1 MRVKKT
7 RKVDI
12 VIVCVLAA
20 LLALAVVL
28 TLIPSAKQREIAQK
42 AASYEAFIGKKIGIL
57 TGTNMEAET
66 FRYFPKSEYLYFDG
80 YPNMNIALKSGVID
94 AYLGDEP
101 ALKSI
106 HAAEPDINYFHERL
120 TNNRY
125 SFAFRKDDPEEKA
138 LRDQF
143 NQFLAKIK
151 ANGVYDEIDRTWFG
165 VDESK
170 KVVDMSDLTGE
181 NGTIHVVTTST
192 DEPFSYI
199 KDGKNVGYDI
209 DVAVRFCREYGYA
222 IEIGEVDFS
231 ARIPALASGKYEFTT
246 TMNVTPE
253 REEEVL
259 FSDPVSEGGI
269 VVAARS
275 DEIIAGE
282 PSYTEYIG
290 KRIGM
295 VTGFSLENIVLE
307 LFPDSTYVYQE
318 SDSDLVLAMKSGSI
332 DCYAGDLPT
341 IRGICAEEPEL
352 GYLSKPLYV
361 EGYSFAFSKA
371 SDRSEKILR
380 EFNAFVEGL
389 RESGEL
395 TRLQDTWSEDAQR
408 AEQAF
413 DPTVPKGKNGTIT
426 VALLPDRPPFTY
438 VSNGAYTGFA
448 VELITLFA
456 REYDYAIAYETGTL
470 SSCIAGMSS
479 GKYDVLIGSI
489 SVTEERKA
497 SMLFSDT
504 VYEGGLG
511 LSVPAIDLGVVVKDE
526 RNIFQKIASSFEKN
540 FLRESRWKLIAQG
553 VGTTCFITV
562 LSVLFGTVLA
572 FLICMFR
579 RTGSKLA
586 NTISNLYVKLLQ
598 GTPTVVLLMLLYYV
612 VFAKTP
618 FSAITV
624 AIIGFT
630 LNFGAYASEIMRS
643 GIESIDPGQR
653 EAALALGFTENQS
666 FFRFIFPQAAQR
678 FLPVY
683 RGEIVSLLKSTSI
696 VGYIAVQDL
705 TKMSDIIRARTYEAF
720 FPLIAT
726 ALIYFFLAWII
737 TLILGR
743 VLKGVD
749 PKHRRAAKGGTA
761 K

>member
-42 AASYEAFIGKKIGIL
+42 ATGYEAFIGKKIGIL

-106 HAAEPDINYFHERL
+106 HAAEPEINYFHKRL

-318 SDSDLVLAMKSGSI
+318 SNSDLVLAMSRVRST
-332 DCYAGDLPT
+332 AM
-341 IRGICAEEPEL
+341 RAICRRSA
-352 GYLSKPLYV
+352 
-361 EGYSFAFSKA
+361 A
-371 SDRSEKILR
+371 SAK
-380 EFNAFVEGL
+380 
-389 RESGEL
+389 
-395 TRLQDTWSEDAQR
+395 
-408 AEQAF
+408 
-413 DPTVPKGKNGTIT
+413 
-426 VALLPDRPPFTY
+426 
-438 VSNGAYTGFA
+438 
-448 VELITLFA
+448 
-456 REYDYAIAYETGTL
+456 
-470 SSCIAGMSS
+470 
-479 GKYDVLIGSI
+479 
-489 SVTEERKA
+489 
-497 SMLFSDT
+497 
-504 VYEGGLG
+504 
-511 LSVPAIDLGVVVKDE
+511 
-526 RNIFQKIASSFEKN
+526 RN
-540 FLRESRWKLIAQG
+540 R
-553 VGTTCFITV
+553 
-562 LSVLFGTVLA
+562 
-572 FLICMFR
+572 
-579 RTGSKLA
+579 
-586 NTISNLYVKLLQ
+586 
-598 GTPTVVLLMLLYYV
+598 
-612 VFAKTP
+612 
-618 FSAITV
+618 
-624 AIIGFT
+624 
-630 LNFGAYASEIMRS
+630 RS
-643 GIESIDPGQR
+643 GI
-653 EAALALGFTENQS
+653 FQS
-666 FFRFIFPQAAQR
+666 R
-678 FLPVY
+678 
-683 RGEIVSLLKSTSI
+683 S
-696 VGYIAVQDL
+696 
-705 TKMSDIIRARTYEAF
+705 MSKAI
-720 FPLIAT
+720 PLRSA
-726 ALIYFFLAWII
+726 
-737 TLILGR
+737 
-743 VLKGVD
+743 
-749 PKHRRAAKGGTA
+749 RRATFRKRFCRSSTPLWRDSGKAA
-761 K
+761 N